1 MIAMGASVKFFSLVT
16 SALAAAQTYAPV
28 VTMSVTLPDGRTQE
42 LTAPESGLATVTLKD
57 GTEYG
62 FQPTIQD
69 SMPWNRIVVTIFRMA
84 TSNSPT
90 EILGKVELER
100 GGPAADSK
108 TNPSFKVAVPNVS
121 LPATQ
126 KSSTKYV
133 RCSGTRDT
141 CELTGSPTGG
151 PNMLR
156 RVVFLACSVALLACV
171 MATPSTAQ
179 TLDKRTLFTFSG
191 PVSMPGVTL
200 PAGQYLFRLAN
211 PESGRN
217 VVQVLNADGTKP
229 YGMFFAMRAERLDPA
244 STAEVRF
251 METATS
257 MPAAI
262 KTWWYP
268 GERSGY
274 EFVYPK
280 EQARRLA
287 QSATQPVLTTQTQT
301 TTTEQTNTADL
312 TRFSSAGQET
322 NVSADATPTASTP
335 GGVSQQGEI
344 ASSGVSI
351 ANATIPARLDASPA
365 ATNGQPPQRTR
376 ASLPQTASTMP
387 VVTVAGCVALFVGI
401 GLWAWRRAQ
410 V

>member
-1 MIAMGASVKFFSLVT
+1 MIPMGPSVGFFSLVT
-16 SALAAAQTYAPV
+16 SALAAAQAYAPV
-28 VTMSVTLPDGRTQE
+28 VTMSVTLPDGQRQV
-42 LTAPESGLATVTLKD
+42 LTAPESGLATVSLKD

-69 SMPWNRIVVTIFRMA
+69 SMPWNRIVVTIFKMA
-84 TSNSPT
+84 TTTSPT
-90 EILGKVELER
+90 QILGEVEIKR
-100 GGPAADSK
+100 GGPAANSK

-126 KSSTKYV
+126 KSSANV
-133 RCSGTRDT
+133 RCSDTRDT
-141 CELTGSPTGG
+141 CEPTSSPTGG

-156 RVVFLACSVALLACV
+156 RVVSLACSVALLACV
-171 MATPSTAQ
+171 MAMPSTAQ

-200 PAGQYLFRLAN
+200 PAGNYLFRLAN
-211 PESGRN
+211 PDSGRN

-229 YGMFFAMRAERLDPA
+229 YGMFFAMRAERLEPA

-251 METATS
+251 METAAG
-257 MPAAI
+257 MPTAI

-287 QSATQPVLTTQTQT
+287 QGASQPVLTTQTQT
-301 TTTEQTNTADL
+301 TTTEQTNTTDL
-312 TRFSSAGQET
+312 TRISSAGQET
-322 NVSADATPTASTP
+322 NVSADAAPAASTP
-335 GGVSQQGEI
+335 GGTSQQGEI
-344 ASSGVSI
+344 APSSVSI
-351 ANATIPARLDASPA
+351 ANATIPARIDTSPA
-365 ATNGQPPQRTR
+365 ATTAQTAPRTR
-376 ASLPQTASTMP
+376 TSLPQTASMMP
-387 VVTVAGCVALFVGI
+387 VVALAGCLALFAGI
-401 GLWAWRRAQ
+401 GLWAWRRAPI
-410 V
+410 